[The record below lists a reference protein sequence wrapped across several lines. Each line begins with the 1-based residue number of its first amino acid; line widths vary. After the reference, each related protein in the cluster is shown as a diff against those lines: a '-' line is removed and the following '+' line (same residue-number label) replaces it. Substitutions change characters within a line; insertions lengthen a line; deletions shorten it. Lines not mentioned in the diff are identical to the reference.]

1 MRQTNTKKQ
10 QQIEWRRNKINELS
24 VKGFSQSEIVRMLD
38 IDKSV
43 VSRDII
49 FLKEEAKNTIKNHI
63 QDKLPYEFTKC
74 ISGLEEII
82 KESWIVA
89 AQADKIGNNK
99 DKLQSLALIKDTYS
113 EKMNLLTNVSLLQDS
128 IRFVEQNK
136 DKEPLRPIDRNG
148 TEEKG
153 ALENG
158 VGRIFIA
165 KSNPYII
172 LVSTPNMPEGLMQ
185 IIEQESEEKCL
196 YHRIK
201 LDYRYGLE
209 KIYSIKDIE
218 RAKQSPSFDREYDLK
233 YLGKVGNLYS

>member
-99 DKLQSLALIKDTYS
+99 DKLQ
-113 EKMNLLTNVSLLQDS
+113 
-128 IRFVEQNK
+128 
-136 DKEPLRPIDRNG
+136 
-148 TEEKG
+148 
-153 ALENG
+153 
-158 VGRIFIA
+158 
-165 KSNPYII
+165 
-172 LVSTPNMPEGLMQ
+172 
-185 IIEQESEEKCL
+185 
-196 YHRIK
+196 
-201 LDYRYGLE
+201 
-209 KIYSIKDIE
+209 
-218 RAKQSPSFDREYDLK
+218 
-233 YLGKVGNLYS
+233 